1 MRKGLTVGLNLEK
14 RSMDTYLTLCKQ
26 LCALTE
32 RSHYHED
39 DFWWL
44 KDGEEPEE
52 PEVSLDLYE

>member
-1 MRKGLTVGLNLEK
+1 
-14 RSMDTYLTLCKQ
+14 MDTYLTLCKQ